1 MMLTLRGPLGSSI
14 SLDCREQFGHSVELN
29 CFQFLISPLEFRL
42 VRNGKP
48 LQDWQTANTDLYNLQ
63 HGPGVTQWT
72 RDGHLF
78 INDLDHRRDVMTCG
92 LLSLDLTM
100 ETRGLALDFI
110 LLVWLRE
117 GTQRAA
123 FKLSS
128 G

>member
-1 MMLTLRGPLGSSI
+1 MMLTLRRPFGSTI
-14 SLDCREQFGHSVELN
+14 SLDCRERYGHCVGLN
-29 CFQFLISPLEFRL
+29 CFQFLIPPLEFRL

-48 LQDWQTANTDLYNLQ
+48 LQDWQPANTDLYDLQ

-92 LLSLDLTM
+92 LLSLNLMM

>member
-1 MMLTLRGPLGSSI
+1 MMLSLRAPFGSTI
-14 SLDCREQFGHSVELN
+14 SLDLRKQFGDRVELE
-29 CFQFLISPLEFRL
+29 CFQFLIPPPEFRL

>member
-1 MMLTLRGPLGSSI
+1 LGSSI

-48 LQDWQTANTDLYNLQ
+48 LQDWQTANTDLYDLQ

-78 INDLDHRRDVMTCG
+78 INDLDHRPDVMTCG
-92 LLSLDLTM
+92 LLSLNLTM

>member
-1 MMLTLRGPLGSSI
+1 MMLTLRRPFGSTI
-14 SLDCREQFGHSVELN
+14 SLDCRERYGHCVELN
-29 CFQFLISPLEFRL
+29 CFQFLIPPLEFRL

-48 LQDWQTANTDLYNLQ
+48 LQDWQPANTDLYDLQ

-92 LLSLDLTM
+92 LLSLNLMM